1 MTWRNWG
8 WRGGYRWFLVAFTV
22 FVIAMLAVLYL
33 DDETPGSVQ
42 LIVAVALLA
51 SLVLMYVAH
60 PWITVRPGEVRLGY
74 FPFYRRTLPMREI
87 QELTEVTVD
96 PVRQFSGYGVRGLAK
111 TSQGLLLGGY
121 PSEGLKFETVDDRRY
136 IITLKDHQPVV
147 QELARYGV
155 TLSAVNGEDVSR
167 EL

>member
-8 WRGGYRWFLVAFTV
+8 WYGGYRWFLVAFTV
-22 FVIAMLAVLYL
+22 FVIAMLAVLHL

-42 LIVAVALLA
+42 LIVTVALIA
-51 SLVLMYVAH
+51 SLGLIYVAH

-74 FPFYRRTLPMREI
+74 FPFYRRTLPMRDI
-87 QELTEVTVD
+87 QALTMVDVD

-111 TSQGLLLGGY
+111 TRKGLLLGGH
-121 PSEGLKFETVDDRRY
+121 PSEGLKFETVNDLRY

-147 QELARYGV
+147 RELARYGV
-155 TLSAVNGEDVSR
+155 TLSAVNGDDVSR